1 MTVTVSMV
9 TIIEKRFKTL
19 HSMIKYSDNPMS
31 EEHIA
36 MLDVLE
42 AELCSTAEEG
52 GTTEMLTA
60 FEHGFEQ
67 GELSGYQHGYSRG
80 DGEGYVDGH
89 KDGMTESVE
98 GYK

>member
-9 TIIEKRFKTL
+9 TIIEKRFNTL

-31 EEHIA
+31 EEHKV

-42 AELCSTAEEG
+42 EELCSTAEEG

-60 FEHGFEQ
+60 FEQGFEQ
-67 GELSGYQHGYSRG
+67 GEISGYQMGYNRG
-80 DGEGYVDGH
+80 DVDGYEEGV
-89 KDGMTESVE
+89 KDGTKEALE
-98 GYK
+98 G

>member
-9 TIIEKRFKTL
+9 TIIEKRFNTL

-60 FEHGFEQ
+60 FEQGFEQ
-67 GELSGYQHGYSRG
+67 GEISGYQMGYNRG
-80 DGEGYVDGH
+80 DVDGYEEGV
-89 KDGMTESVE
+89 KDGTKEALE
-98 GYK
+98 G